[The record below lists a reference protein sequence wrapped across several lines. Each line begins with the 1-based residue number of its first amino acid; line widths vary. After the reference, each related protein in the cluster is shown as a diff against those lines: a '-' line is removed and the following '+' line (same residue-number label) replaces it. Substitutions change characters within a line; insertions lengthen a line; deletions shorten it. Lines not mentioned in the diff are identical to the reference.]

1 MTLPAAPVSVVP
13 DESVPPPPARSGRL
27 ADLLLR
33 MAGGVLAVLG
43 GALSAVLELI
53 LAPARLG
60 GQLIGAAVLVAVAA
74 NVLLSWFAH
83 RTVERRWAVALPA
96 VPWFAIVAVAG
107 IRTAEGDVLLTG
119 TWVDL
124 LLVVAGAMTFAVM
137 GFRQVLAVPP
147 TARSGD

>member
-13 DESVPPPPARSGRL
+13 DESVPPLPERSGR
-27 ADLLLR
+27 AVDLVLR
-33 MAGGVLAVLG
+33 VAGGVLSVVG
-43 GALSAVLELI
+43 GVVSAVLELI
-53 LAPARLG
+53 LAPARVG
-60 GQLIGAAVLVAVAA
+60 GQLIGVAVLVAVAA

-137 GFRQVLAVPP
+137 GFRQILAPP
-147 TARSGD
+147 PPDRPGA